1 MQIRIIGSNVEV
13 GESLTQFAQEHLDKT
28 VKKFFEKAVNAEAH
42 FKKEGQLFKVVLI
55 INEGVKRGLVIKS
68 DGEAGDAYGAFS
80 EALKKSETQLRRY
93 RNRIKD
99 YRANGGIKN
108 IEPDY
113 KALNATKYV
122 LPPLPYNIFN
132 EMETTEEEK
141 PSENHK
147 VISEK
152 NTEIEA
158 LSIDEAIMKMDLANL
173 PALVF
178 INNKNN
184 RLNVVYHRKDGLI
197 SLVDPQV

>member
-1 MQIRIIGSNVEV
+1 MQIRVLGANVEV
-13 GESLTQFAQEHLDKT
+13 GDALTQHIQDHLDKT
-28 VKKFFEKAVNAEAH
+28 VKKFFEKAVNSEVH

-55 INEGVKRGLVIKS
+55 INEGVKRGLIIKS
-68 DGEAGDAYGAFS
+68 DGQAGDAYGAFN
-80 EALKKSETQLRRY
+80 EASKKAESQLRRY

-108 IEPDY
+108 IEVDY

-132 EMETTEEEK
+132 EMEATEEEK

-152 NTEIEA
+152 NTEIET

-178 INNKNN
+178 INNKNQ
-184 RLNVVYHRKDGLI
+184 RLNVVYHRKDGYI

>member
-1 MQIRIIGSNVEV
+1 MSN
-13 GESLTQFAQEHLDKT
+13 
-28 VKKFFEKAVNAEAH
+28 
-42 FKKEGQLFKVVLI
+42 KVVLI

-68 DGEAGDAYGAFS
+68 DGQAGDAYGAFN
-80 EALKKSETQLRRY
+80 EASKKAESQLRRY

-108 IEPDY
+108 IEPDF

-152 NTEIEA
+152 NTEIET

-178 INNKNN
+178 INNKNQ

-197 SLVDPQV
+197 SLVDPQI

>member
-1 MQIRIIGSNVEV
+1 MQIRVLGANVEV
-13 GESLTQFAQEHLDKT
+13 GDALTQHIQDHLDKT
-28 VKKFFEKAVNAEAH
+28 VKKFFEKAVNSEVH

-55 INEGVKRGLVIKS
+55 INEGVKRGLIIKS
-68 DGEAGDAYGAFS
+68 DGQAGDAYGAFN
-80 EALKKSETQLRRY
+80 EASKKAESQLRRY

-108 IEPDY
+108 IEPDF

-122 LPPLPYNIFN
+122 LPPLPYNVFN

-152 NTEIEA
+152 NTEIET

-178 INNKNN
+178 INNKNQ